1 MKFEKLCDSWLI
13 FEEITQKLASRENY
27 ASEEIK
33 FNIFIIL
40 QVTSFVILS

>member
-1 MKFEKLCDSWLI
+1 MKFEKLRDSRRI

-33 FNIFIIL
+33 FMFFL
-40 QVTSFVILS
+40 LFFK

>member
-1 MKFEKLCDSWLI
+1 MKIKKICDNRRT

-33 FNIFIIL
+33 LNIFL
-40 QVTSFVILS
+40 LFFMRQHHLS